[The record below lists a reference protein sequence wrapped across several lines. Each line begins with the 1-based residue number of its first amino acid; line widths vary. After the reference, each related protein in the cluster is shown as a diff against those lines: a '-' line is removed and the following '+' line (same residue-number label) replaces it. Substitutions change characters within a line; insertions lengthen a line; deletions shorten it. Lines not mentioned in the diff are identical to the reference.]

1 MRALANWERRS
12 QYLLREIVRYKT
24 YVEVLCRALV
34 LREELIQKSTQK
46 EKNEEIDGDS
56 PAPEPWFD
64 LRKSLPDSMGGE
76 DTRGT
81 KFDKDEPVPS
91 G

>member
-1 MRALANWERRS
+1 VRALANWERKS
-12 QYLLREIVRYKT
+12 QYLLREIVRHKT
-24 YVEVLCRALV
+24 YVEVLSRAL
-34 LREELIQKSTQK
+34 LLQQELIQKSTRK
-46 EKNEEIDGDS
+46 EENAIEENN

-64 LRKSLPDSMGGE
+64 LRKSLPNSVGTE

-81 KFDKDEPVPS
+81 KFDKDEPVTS